1 MMSCIGFSQNL
12 KPTVYTIQND
22 TLFCFTV
29 SQAKVIAIEL
39 EGKKYQDSIAVEQS
53 TQLALQDS
61 LIQEQDSTIKLL
73 QSQAINYQSI
83 IANNQEVNN
92 EVNLQLGY
100 LKTEVKRHKR
110 DKIFLGTGLGLSIG
124 IIGILAILN

>member
-1 MMSCIGFSQNL
+1 MSCIGFSQNL

-39 EGKKYQDSIAVEQS
+39 EGKKYLDSITVEQN

-61 LIQEQDSTIKLL
+61 LIQQQDSTLKLL
-73 QSQAINYQSI
+73 HNQAINYQCI
-83 IANNQEVNN
+83 ITNSKEVNN

-110 DKIFLGTGLGLSIG
+110 DKIFLGTGLGVSIG
-124 IIGILAILN
+124 IIGILTILN

>member
-1 MMSCIGFSQNL
+1 MNCIGFSQNL

-29 SQAKVIAIEL
+29 NQAKVIAIEL
-39 EGKKYQDSIAVEQS
+39 EGKKYQYSIAVEQS
-53 TQLALQDS
+53 AQLALQDS
-61 LIQEQDSTIKLL
+61 LIQQQDSTIKLL
-73 QSQAINYQSI
+73 HNQAINYQSI
-83 IANNQEVNN
+83 ITNSKEVNN
-92 EVNLQLGY
+92 EVNLQLGF

-110 DKIFLGTGLGLSIG
+110 DKIFLGTGLGESIG